1 MIGLLDCLVLGD
13 RVLCLGQRQSAQLS
27 ESRGYYECEDIFLE
41 EALADEL
48 L

>member
-1 MIGLLDCLVLGD
+1 MIGSLDCLVLGD

-27 ESRGYYECEDIFLE
+27 ESSGCEDIFLE